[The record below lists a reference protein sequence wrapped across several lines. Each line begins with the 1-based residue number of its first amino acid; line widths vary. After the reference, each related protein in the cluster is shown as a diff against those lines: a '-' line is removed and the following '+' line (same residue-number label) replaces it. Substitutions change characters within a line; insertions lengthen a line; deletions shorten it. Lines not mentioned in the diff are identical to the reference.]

1 MAHEQLIY
9 LFQMVIFHSY
19 VSLPAGKYDKYD
31 SNMEVSKKMGVPPK
45 SSELGAHLNL
55 VLPSLNGDLF

>member
-1 MAHEQLIY
+1 
-9 LFQMVIFHSY
+9 MVIFHSY